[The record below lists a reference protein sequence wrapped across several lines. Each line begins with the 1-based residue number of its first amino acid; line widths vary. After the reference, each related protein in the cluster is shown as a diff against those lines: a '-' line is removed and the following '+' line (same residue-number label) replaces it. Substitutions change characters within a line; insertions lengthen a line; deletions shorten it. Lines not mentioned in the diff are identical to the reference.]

1 MGDPDRVRAPAAGN
15 RDLADRD
22 ASPALGEVTESPRK
36 LRDRIEAFG
45 NALPDPVLIFVI
57 AIAALV
63 LMSVVGAASGWSVT
77 NPVSGQVIAVESLL
91 SEELVQRIIVEMPS
105 TYAGFPVLG
114 MIMLVM
120 LGAGVAERSG
130 LFTALIRTALQG
142 SRGRFLTPS
151 VLLVG
156 MLSTHAGDTGYL
168 VYVPLVGIVY
178 AAAGRHPL
186 LGIATA
192 FAGVGV
198 GLSGNLLP
206 GQYDIMLLGLSQTG
220 AHFIDPQHGL
230 NPLGNW
236 WFSAAVAGCYVLL
249 GWWIA
254 DRVVAQRLGSW
265 SGQVAE
271 DHGEGDVSAQQRLG
285 LRAAGVAGLIVVGA
299 IVAATAI
306 PGFTPL
312 RDEDA
317 SAGSELLPF
326 YDSLVAG
333 FFLLFLAS
341 GWAYGRVVGTIRSHR
356 DVVGMMVKGIE
367 SLAPYIVLVFF
378 AAQFVAMF
386 RWSNLGPI
394 TAIKAATALR
404 DLDAPVMF
412 LLPMLTAMT
421 AWFDFVVS
429 SGSAKWTAMA
439 PVAVPMLMLLGV
451 SPEMTTAAYRLGDTV
466 TNLISPLNPY
476 FVLTLTYCQRW
487 MPQFGLGSLLAVMI
501 PFSVAFYLGGVF
513 LTVLWIAVGIDVGP
527 GASVNYAIA
536 PMGQ

>member
-1 MGDPDRVRAPAAGN
+1 MNA
-15 RDLADRD
+15 
-22 ASPALGEVTESPRK
+22 SPRK

-57 AIAALV
+57 AIAVLALV
-63 LMSVVGAASGWSVT
+63 SIAGAANGWSVT
-77 NPVSGQVIAVESLL
+77 NPVSGQVIAVQSLV
-91 SEELVQRIIVEMPS
+91 SENLLRRIIVEMPA

-114 MIMLVM
+114 MVMLVM

-130 LFTALIRTALQG
+130 LFTALIRSALQG
-142 SRGRFLTPS
+142 SRGLFLTPS

-168 VYVPLVGIVY
+168 VYVPLVGVVY

-198 GLSGNLLP
+198 GLSGNILP

-220 AHFIDPQHGL
+220 AHLIDPSRGL

-236 WFSAAVAGCYVLL
+236 WFSATVAVCYVLL
-249 GWWIA
+249 GWWTA
-254 DRVVAQRLGSW
+254 DRVVAQRLGNW
-265 SGQVAE
+265 TGQIALE
-271 DHGEGDVSAQQRLG
+271 QPEGEISTRQQQG
-285 LRAAGVAGLIVVGA
+285 LRAAGIACLVVCGA
-299 IVAATAI
+299 MFAATAV

-317 SAGSELLPF
+317 GAGSELLPF
-326 YDSLVAG
+326 YDGLVAG
-333 FFLLFLAS
+333 FFLLFLAT

-394 TAIKAATALR
+394 AAIKAAGALR
-404 DLDAPVMF
+404 DLDAPFVF
-412 LLPMLTAMT
+412 LLPALTAMT

-439 PVAVPMLMLLGV
+439 PVAVPMLMLLGI

-487 MPQFGLGSLLAVMI
+487 LPQFGLGSLLALMI
-501 PFSVAFYLGGVF
+501 PFSIAFYVAGAL
-513 LTVLWIAVGIDVGP
+513 LTILWVAVGIDVGP
-527 GASVNYAIA
+527 GAGVAYAIPQA
-536 PMGQ
+536 AQ

>member
-1 MGDPDRVRAPAAGN
+1 MT
-15 RDLADRD
+15 
-22 ASPALGEVTESPRK
+22 ASHRK

-63 LMSVVGAASGWSVT
+63 LVSVWGAADGWSVT
-77 NPVSGQVIAVESLL
+77 NPVSGQRIAVESLL
-91 SEELVQRIIVEMPS
+91 SENLVRRIIVEMPA

-114 MIMLVM
+114 MVMLVM

-130 LFTALIRTALQG
+130 LFTALIRAALQG
-142 SRGRFLTPS
+142 SRGTFLTPM

-168 VYVPLVGIVY
+168 VYVPLVGLVY

-198 GLSGNLLP
+198 GLSGNVLP

-220 AHFIDPQHGL
+220 AHFLDPTRGL

-236 WFSAAVAGCYVLL
+236 WFSAAVAVCYVLL
-249 GWWIA
+249 GWWVA
-254 DRVVAQRLGSW
+254 DRVVAKRLGEW
-265 SGQVAE
+265 T
-271 DHGEGDVSAQQRLG
+271 GETTLEQADSAISTREQKG
-285 LRAAGVAGLIVVGA
+285 LRAAGIACLCVVGA
-299 IVAATAI
+299 TFAATVV

-317 SAGSELLPF
+317 GPGSELLPF
-326 YDSLVAG
+326 YDGLVAG
-333 FFLLFLAS
+333 FFVLFLAT

-378 AAQFVAMF
+378 AAQFVALF

-394 TAIKAATALR
+394 AAIQAASALR

-412 LLPMLTAMT
+412 VLPALTAMT

-439 PVAVPMLMLLGV
+439 PVAVPMLMMLGI

-487 MPQFGLGSLLAVMI
+487 LPRFGLGSLLALMI
-501 PFSVAFYLGGVF
+501 PFSIAFYLGGAL
-513 LTVLWIAVGIDVGP
+513 LTILWVASGIDVGP
-527 GASVNYAIA
+527 GSGVEYAVPPITR
-536 PMGQ
+536 